1 MTLEGYIGPPLPQQ
15 AREFIAGWRAFRE
28 RFVSGLELPSLD
40 DETEKQFLQL
50 KTQILSR
57 SRVIDLVSEGEWGLH
72 NKIKGILN
80 NLQSLDFFRQESV
93 IFHDNMNNQ
102 WHDVFIQASKV
113 GAIFQHKA
121 EEEEQEG

>member
-1 MTLEGYIGPPLPQQ
+1 MTLQGYIGPPLAQQ

-28 RFVSGLELPSLD
+28 RFVSALELPSLD

-57 SRVIDLVSEGEWGLH
+57 SRVIELVSEGKWGLH
-72 NKIKGILN
+72 NKVKGQLN

-113 GAIFQHKA
+113 VSFFQQMA
-121 EEEEQEG
+121 EEEEMEG